1 MFDERT
7 RMILEERARNLA
19 RPLEKED
26 DGDSMSLV
34 VCRVGGEQYGL
45 DITRLQET
53 KPLSGLT
60 HVPNVPPFW
69 RGLANLRGHLVPVL
83 DLRRYLQLPDAGMA
97 EEGTVVVV
105 AARDLVVGLLVDS
118 VTDIRRMPLGEIKPP
133 PAETSG
139 TRNQAVRGVTPDL
152 ISVLDLD
159 AMLADPSLT
168 VQAEMI

>member
-26 DGDSMSLV
+26 DGDSVSLV
-34 VCRVGGEQYGL
+34 VVSVGTERYGL

-60 HVPNVPPFW
+60 HLPNVPPFW
-69 RGLANLRGHLVPVL
+69 KGLVNLRGHLVPVL
-83 DLRRYLQLPDAGMA
+83 DLRRYLQLPGAGSD
-97 EEGTVVVV
+97 ENETVVV
-105 AARDLVVGLLVDS
+105 AAAGDLVVGLLVDS
-118 VTDIRRMPLGEIKPP
+118 ITDVRRLPLAQIKPP
-133 PAETSG
+133 PAETAG

-159 AMLADPSLT
+159 ALLADPNLT

>member
-7 RMILEERARNLA
+7 RTILEERARSLA
-19 RPLEKED
+19 RPLEEED
-26 DGDSMSLV
+26 DGDSVSLV
-34 VCRVGGEQYGL
+34 VVRVGSERYGL

-60 HVPNVPPFW
+60 RVPNVPPFW

-83 DLRRYLQLPDAGMA
+83 DLRRYLQLPDVATGD
-97 EEGTVVVV
+97 EGTVVVV

-118 VTDIRRMPLGEIKPP
+118 VTDIRRMPLEQIKAP
-133 PAETSG
+133 PAETAG
-139 TRNQAVRGVTPDL
+139 TRNQAVRGVTEDL

-159 AMLADPSLT
+159 ALLADPSLT

>member
-7 RMILEERARNLA
+7 RVILEERARNLA

-26 DGDSMSLV
+26 DGDSTTLV
-34 VCRVGGEQYGL
+34 VVSVGPERYGL

-60 HVPNVPPFW
+60 HIPNVPPFW
-69 RGLANLRGHLVPVL
+69 RGLVNLRGHLVPVL
-83 DLRRYLQLPDAGMA
+83 DLRRYLQLPDVSAG
-97 EEGTVVVV
+97 EEGIVVVV
-105 AARDLVVGLLVDS
+105 AARDLAVGLLVDA
-118 VTDIRRMPLGEIKPP
+118 VRDVRRVPLGQIKSP
-133 PAETSG
+133 PADSAG
-139 TRNQAVRGVTPDL
+139 TRNQVVRGVTADL

-159 AMLADPSLT
+159 ALLADPALS

>member
-7 RMILEERARNLA
+7 RLILEERARNLA

-26 DGDSMSLV
+26 DGDAVSLV
-34 VCRVGGEQYGL
+34 VVGVGAEEYGL

-60 HVPNVPPFW
+60 HLPNVPPFW
-69 RGLANLRGHLVPVL
+69 RGLVNLRGHLVPVL
-83 DLRRYLQLPDAGMA
+83 DVRRYLQLPEISSGD
-97 EEGTVVVV
+97 EGIVVVV
-105 AARDLVVGLLVDS
+105 AVRDLAVGLLVDS
-118 VTDIRRMPLGEIKPP
+118 VTDIRRVPLGQIKAP
-133 PAETSG
+133 PADTAG
-139 TRNQAVRGVTPDL
+139 TRSQAVRGVTNDL

-159 AMLADPSLT
+159 ALLADPSLS